1 MSLHT
6 MEFLILVLVL
16 VLVAAGLGVSFVPHM
31 PRFPLNPDLVFV
43 IFLPPLLYSSAWQ
56 TSWREFRFNMV
67 SIALLAFGLVGFTVW
82 GVAFTADHFITALD
96 WKAGFLLGAVV
107 LPTDAIAASSIARKV
122 GLPLPPLIRGLKLA
136 GAGPDC
142 EENEVRRLVLLA
154 ALSFLEEKKVQ
165 ADERSG
171 HAVED
176 LLHRYQH
183 KLKAVERWGSEGVG
197 VGRGGG

>member
-67 SIALLAFGLVGFTVW
+67 SIALLAFGLVGFTFW
-82 GVAFTADHFITALD
+82 GRCLRRTTLLRR
-96 WKAGFLLGAVV
+96 WTGRRGFCWGRWCCRRMRLLR
-107 LPTDAIAASSIARKV
+107 AR
-122 GLPLPPLIRGLKLA
+122 LRGRW
-136 GAGPDC
+136 DC
-142 EENEVRRLVLLA
+142 RC
-154 ALSFLEEKKVQ
+154 
-165 ADERSG
+165 
-171 HAVED
+171 
-176 LLHRYQH
+176 LH
-183 KLKAVERWGSEGVG
+183 
-197 VGRGGG
+197 

>member
-1 MSLHT
+1 
-6 MEFLILVLVL
+6 V
-16 VLVAAGLGVSFVPHM
+16 
-31 PRFPLNPDLVFV
+31 
-43 IFLPPLLYSSAWQ
+43 
-56 TSWREFRFNMV
+56 
-67 SIALLAFGLVGFTVW
+67 
-82 GVAFTADHFITALD
+82 FTADHFITALD